1 MKTWVRFQQGDAVKF
16 GTLEGDTIS
25 VYSGNMFDNPKATGE
40 TVKRAD
46 VKLMTPCSPSKMI
59 LLWNNFYALSSKLG
73 VAIPEEPLYLL
84 KPSTSYIA
92 DGEIVRKPN
101 SYDGKVVYE
110 GELGIVIGKRCKEVS
125 EEQAKDYIFGYTC
138 SNDVTAGQLIQERS
152 YLCTVDPR
160 KRLRHLRFIRPRHCF
175 RYRRS
180 GQTGYQNHSERSGT
194 PELSCCRHDFPP
206 IQTGQ
211 HDLP

>member
-138 SNDVTAGQLIQERS
+138 SNDVTAGQLIQK
-152 YLCTVDPR
+152 DPTFAQWTR
-160 KRLRHLRFIRPRHCF
+160 AKGFDTFGSFGPALFPVSMIR
-175 RYRRS
+175 
-180 GQTGYQNHSERSGT
+180 TNW
-194 PELSCCRHDFPP
+194 LSKPF
-206 IQTGQ
+206 
-211 HDLP
+211 

>member
-92 DGEIVRKPN
+92 DGEIVNRIPTTAKSFTKANLASLSANAARK
-101 SYDGKVVYE
+101 
-110 GELGIVIGKRCKEVS
+110 
-125 EEQAKDYIFGYTC
+125 
-138 SNDVTAGQLIQERS
+138 
-152 YLCTVDPR
+152 
-160 KRLRHLRFIRPRHCF
+160 
-175 RYRRS
+175 
-180 GQTGYQNHSERSGT
+180 
-194 PELSCCRHDFPP
+194 FPKNKP
-206 IQTGQ
+206 KTISSAIPVPMTL
-211 HDLP
+211 LPAS

>member
-1 MKTWVRFQQGDAVKF
+1 
-16 GTLEGDTIS
+16 
-25 VYSGNMFDNPKATGE
+25 MFDNPKATGE

-92 DGEIVRKPN
+92 DGEIDRKPN

-110 GELGIVIGKRCKEVS
+110 GAVS
-125 EEQAKDYIFGYTC
+125 YTHLLPVQNEPAF
-138 SNDVTAGQLIQERS
+138 SN
-152 YLCTVDPR
+152 
-160 KRLRHLRFIRPRHCF
+160 
-175 RYRRS
+175 
-180 GQTGYQNHSERSGT
+180 
-194 PELSCCRHDFPP
+194 PESL
-206 IQTGQ
+206 
-211 HDLP
+211 